1 MARKKKE
8 PEFIPSRLNTPMLNY
23 RVYYMDKG
31 EKILNFL
38 GAFVVG
44 GICGL
49 IFYGNQF
56 LDEEGFATQATTICN
71 IVTFV
76 VIGIIAGL
84 AFIPIREKG
93 LRDSRIDELTLQFQS
108 FLSALS
114 VALSSGMNMTESL
127 SSAYHDLKLQFSEN
141 AYIVKEVEEMMN
153 GLHNGI
159 DIEEMMTSL
168 GNRSNNPDIQNF
180 GLVFSMCFRTG
191 GNLKDVVRRTSDIIS
206 EKIAIGQEIETALT
220 SNKTQFDVM
229 MLIPVVLVLMLRMMS
244 SSFAK
249 GFSSPVGVI
258 AITIAIGL
266 FFAAYKMGQKIMD
279 VKG

>member
-71 IVTFV
+71 ILTFV

-93 LRDSRIDELTLQFQS
+93 LRDSRIRQ
-108 FLSALS
+108 
-114 VALSSGMNMTESL
+114 
-127 SSAYHDLKLQFSEN
+127 
-141 AYIVKEVEEMMN
+141 
-153 GLHNGI
+153 
-159 DIEEMMTSL
+159 
-168 GNRSNNPDIQNF
+168 
-180 GLVFSMCFRTG
+180 
-191 GNLKDVVRRTSDIIS
+191 IIAR
-206 EKIAIGQEIETALT
+206 E
-220 SNKTQFDVM
+220 
-229 MLIPVVLVLMLRMMS
+229 
-244 SSFAK
+244 SSFMADAP
-249 GFSSPVGVI
+249 F
-258 AITIAIGL
+258 
-266 FFAAYKMGQKIMD
+266 
-279 VKG
+279 